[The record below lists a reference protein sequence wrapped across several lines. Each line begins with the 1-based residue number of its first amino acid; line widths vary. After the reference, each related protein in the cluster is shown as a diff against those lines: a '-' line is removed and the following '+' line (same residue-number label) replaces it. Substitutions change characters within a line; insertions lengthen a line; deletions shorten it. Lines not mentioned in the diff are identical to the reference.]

1 MRKSKTDWIAFPS
14 DSYKYTNGVNAIYR
28 KMARYVKKEIAKWD
42 GWAGRRG
49 ERETA
54 HPAKQWISIVYIEA
68 QDMHRETGW
77 TDGHENTLL

>member
-1 MRKSKTDWIAFPS
+1 M
-14 DSYKYTNGVNAIYR
+14 
-28 KMARYVKKEIAKWD
+28 D
-42 GWAGRRG
+42 GPEGDGG
-49 ERETA
+49 EETA